1 MGYASNKLWERGQVR
16 FSIIHLWIKSADFPV
31 DKYRDSLQ
39 FLFSLSLWVGK
50 NLPIGIEMDTQ
61 ALLPAT
67 KTFKRAS
74 IKQS

>member
-1 MGYASNKLWERGQVR
+1 MDKVQ
-16 FSIIHLWIKSADFPV
+16 IFPV

-67 KTFKRAS
+67 KTF
-74 IKQS
+74 IKNAPV